1 MYASV
6 SSPPCRY
13 TCVLVFTSLFSPL
26 PCSLR
31 SPIPLVHLFE
41 GVKFNAFNV
50 LSDADVREGVK
61 AFAEWPTIPQLYVL
75 RDEQRDVMNREM
87 SREVRLFSLSLTP
100 LLYVCGYKYGLAS
113 GLASSR
119 F

>member
-1 MYASV
+1 MCISIHFPFLP
-6 SSPPCRY
+6 SP
-13 TCVLVFTSLFSPL
+13 LFSPY
-26 PCSLR
+26 